1 MKSLSRCV
9 WSFGHFQSH
18 WRCLNYDV
26 WGVGEDGRG
35 WTTIR
40 TYFYLFSDLYKIP
53 MAFFFSVAVEK
64 SILYLPLKLTLIWGM
79 HSFIMELFHFLGKQ
93 KKGHF
98 GLV

>member
-1 MKSLSRCV
+1 M
-9 WSFGHFQSH
+9 FGLLDIFNPIGVV
-18 WRCLNYDV
+18 LIMTFGV
-26 WGVGEDGRG
+26 WGRTAEGGQQSEP
-35 WTTIR
+35 IF
-40 TYFYLFSDLYKIP
+40 TYFLICTKYQWH
-53 MAFFFSVAVEK
+53 FFFSVAVEK